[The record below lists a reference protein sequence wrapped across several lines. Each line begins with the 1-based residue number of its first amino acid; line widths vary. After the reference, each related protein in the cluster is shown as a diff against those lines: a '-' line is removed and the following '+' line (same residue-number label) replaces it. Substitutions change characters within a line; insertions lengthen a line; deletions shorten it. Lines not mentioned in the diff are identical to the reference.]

1 MIYSIF
7 CILNGKEISTIHGD
21 YADAAAAIA
30 KARFYQQ
37 SSAADTIRV
46 HRDAPLY
53 PLGEMIAELKTD
65 DGQQSEPV
73 NSFEMRCP
81 KCGDGSQIDIAATV
95 WVRLTSDG
103 TDADEAA
110 DGGHF
115 WGDYNH
121 ARCNACDHQGT
132 VKEFRPEAT
141 A

>member
-7 CILNGKEISTIHGD
+7 CTLNGKTISTISGD
-21 YADAAAAIA
+21 YADDEAAIE
-30 KARFYQQ
+30 KARFYQR

-46 HRDAPLY
+46 HRDAPFY
-53 PLGEMIAELKTD
+53 PLGELVAELKA
-65 DGQQSEPV
+65 EPG
-73 NSFEMRCP
+73 NDFDMRCP
-81 KCGDGSQIDIAATV
+81 KCGDTSQIDIAATV

-115 WGDYNH
+115 WDDDSR
-121 ARCNACDHQGT
+121 ACCAACDHQAT
-132 VKEFRPEAT
+132 VKEFQPEAT